1 MSMKVQFLN
10 SFEKDLN
17 NVPLPVR
24 HKVVEL
30 VGRIEAAVSI
40 RQIEQVKKLRGYKN
54 AYRIRIGKFRLG
66 LLARGDL
73 VQFVHLL
80 DRKNIYRVFP

>member
-1 MSMKVQFLN
+1 MKVQFLN

-17 NVPLPVR
+17 KVPLPVR

-30 VGRIEAAVSI
+30 VGRIEAAASI
-40 RQIEQVKKLRGYKN
+40 RQVDQVKKLRGFRN
-54 AYRIRIGKFRLG
+54 AYRIRIGNFRLG
-66 LLARGDL
+66 LLVQADFVQL
-73 VQFVHLL
+73 VRIL